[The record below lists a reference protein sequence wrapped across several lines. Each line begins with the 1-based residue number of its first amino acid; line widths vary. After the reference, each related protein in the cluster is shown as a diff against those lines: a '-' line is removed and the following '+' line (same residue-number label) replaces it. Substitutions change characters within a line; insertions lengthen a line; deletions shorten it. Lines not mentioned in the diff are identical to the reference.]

1 MKLRELLEKL
11 DNITVV
17 ILDGAEVEGYSDTLR
32 LVLNDAMLTG
42 EVTEVTARDDKI
54 RVWVEVQNENA

>member
-1 MKLRELLEKL
+1 MELRELLEKL

-17 ILDGAEVEGYSDTLR
+17 ILDGAEVEGYSDTLK

-42 EVTEVTARDDKI
+42 EVTEVTARDNKI
-54 RVWVEVQNENA
+54 RVWVEV